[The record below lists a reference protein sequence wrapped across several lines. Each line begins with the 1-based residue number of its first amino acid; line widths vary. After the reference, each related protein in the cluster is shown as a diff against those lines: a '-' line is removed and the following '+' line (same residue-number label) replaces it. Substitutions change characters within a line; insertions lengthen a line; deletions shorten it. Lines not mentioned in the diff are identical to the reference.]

1 MSGIGFSEFLIL
13 CVIGL
18 IVLGPER
25 LPKVARQIGG
35 WVGQAR
41 RMTRAL
47 KRQLEDELDFDKE
60 LNIKPT
66 IHSPASQSSTSQS
79 NEPLIDHPPP
89 HDDDTFSPLHK
100 QPPSGAVASKVDLS
114 GENKGGA
121 DNEDDAKNEAVA
133 VELDVE
139 PDYDEDGNPIE
150 PEDDDRRET

>member
-66 IHSPASQSSTSQS
+66 IH
-79 NEPLIDHPPP
+79 PPP

-100 QPPSGAVASKVDLS
+100 QPAAIAVAGDVDADRA
-114 GENKGGA
+114 ENEGGA
-121 DNEDDAKNEAVA
+121 EDESAAENEAVA